1 MPSGGEVGLP
11 WVGQVNGQDSSLARL
26 VVTHACTLRCCQ
38 HAPPPHPLK
47 PHRNRSPPPTPRFA
61 LSRRH
66 AELFVNDTKLDSL
79 FARECYS
86 EMDLTTWQMKP
97 G

>member
-1 MPSGGEVGLP
+1 MPFP
-11 WVGQVNGQDSSLARL
+11 
-26 VVTHACTLRCCQ
+26 TLLI
-38 HAPPPHPLK
+38 HGPPCP
-47 PHRNRSPPPTPRFA
+47 SPPPAPRFA